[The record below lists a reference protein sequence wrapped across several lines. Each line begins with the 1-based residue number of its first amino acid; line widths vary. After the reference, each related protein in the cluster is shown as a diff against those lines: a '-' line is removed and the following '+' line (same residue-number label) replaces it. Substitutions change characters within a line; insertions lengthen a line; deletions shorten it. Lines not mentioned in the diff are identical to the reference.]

1 MPKPQKTGSRTRH
14 QRKKEAKRLIRRS
27 KKHGGDNFHRYLAVR
42 DALKQ
47 FYPGEPTGNL
57 ARHLNT
63 LAWMISGIVG
73 SKRTNYPEI
82 AKKCP
87 DGNKPTSREK
97 RFSRWVIND
106 RVDCETYFAPFAL
119 ALLLSLTTG
128 TLVLAIDGSEV
139 GLGCLALMV
148 SVVYKGR
155 ALPLG
160 WVVVKGNK
168 GHFPE
173 ETHVALVEEVAQL
186 TPPEA
191 DVIFLGDG
199 EFDGITLQ
207 QTVASYGWH
216 YVCRT
221 ANDIV
226 LTDDGDKFK
235 GQELGLRPGDC
246 ISLPA
251 VLFTRE
257 QYGPVH
263 VIAWWAKVYKKPIFL
278 VTNLELA
285 QEACFWYK
293 KRFRIETFFSDQKS
307 RGFHLHKSHLD
318 EPERLATLMIAAC
331 LAYIWMVYLGAFASH
346 TGWDKIIHRTDRCDL
361 SLFQLGLALLE
372 HFLNESIPIPVAF
385 QFSLRLVGVPYPLP
399 VHYS

>member
-1 MPKPQKTGSRTRH
+1 L
-14 QRKKEAKRLIRRS
+14 ARRS
-27 KKHGGDNFHRYLAVR
+27 KKHSGDNFRRYLAVR

-63 LAWMISGIVG
+63 LVWMISGIVG
-73 SKRTNYPEI
+73 SKRTNYPAI
-82 AKKCP
+82 AKKAP
-87 DGNKPTSREK
+87 DGNKPPSREK
-97 RFSRWVIND
+97 RFSRWVSNE
-106 RVDCETYFAPFAL
+106 RVDFESYFAPFAV
-119 ALLLSLTTG
+119 ALLLSLANG
-128 TLVLAIDGSEV
+128 PLVLAIDGSEV
-139 GLGCLALMV
+139 GRGCLALMV

-160 WVVVKGNK
+160 WIVVKGSK

-173 ETHVALVEEVAQL
+173 ETHLELVEQVAELIPQ
-186 TPPEA
+186 EA

-207 QTVASYGWH
+207 ETLDSYGWA

-221 ANDIV
+221 AKDIV
-226 LTDDGDKFK
+226 LTDEGDEFNC
-235 GQELGLRPGDC
+235 QELGLGPGDFTS
-246 ISLPA
+246 IPNVA
-251 VLFTRE
+251 FTRE

-263 VIAWWAKVYKKPIFL
+263 VVAWWAQEYKKPIFL
-278 VTNLELA
+278 VTNMELA
-285 QEACFWYK
+285 EEACFWYK

-318 EPERLATLMIAAC
+318 QPERLATLMIAAC
-331 LAYIWMVYLGAFASH
+331 LAYIWMVYLGTFAKH

-361 SLFQLGLALLE
+361 SLFQLGLSLLE
-372 HFLNESIPIPVAF
+372 HFLNEAIPIPVAF
-385 QFSLRLVGVPYPLP
+385 QMGAHIAGVPHPLP
-399 VHYS
+399 DDF

>member
-1 MPKPQKTGSRTRH
+1 MPKLQKTGSRPR
-14 QRKKEAKRLIRRS
+14 QQQKKEAKRLVRRR
-27 KKHGGDNFHRYLAVR
+27 KKGRGDNFRRYLAVR
-42 DALKQ
+42 TALKQ
-47 FYPGEPTGNL
+47 FYPGEPSGNL

-87 DGNKPTSREK
+87 DGNKPPSREK

-106 RVDCETYFAPFAL
+106 RVDFETYFAPFAVT
-119 ALLLSLTTG
+119 LLLSLAHG
-128 TLVLAIDGSEV
+128 PLVLAIDGSEV
-139 GLGCLALMV
+139 GRGCLALMV
-148 SVVYKGR
+148 SVVYQGR

-173 ETHVALVEEVAQL
+173 ETHVALVQEVAQL

-199 EFDGITLQ
+199 EFDGLTLQ

-221 ANDIV
+221 ASDIV
-226 LTDDGDKFK
+226 LTDEGDEFNC
-235 GQELGLRPGDC
+235 QQLELRPGELLS
-246 ISLPA
+246 IPM
-251 VLFTRE
+251 VLFTRAL
-257 QYGPVH
+257 YGPVH
-263 VIAWWAKVYKKPIFL
+263 VIVWWAKDNKKPLFL
-278 VTNLELA
+278 VTNMELA

-318 EPERLATLMIAAC
+318 QPERLATLMIAAC
-331 LAYIWMVYLGAFASH
+331 LAYIWMVYLGTFARH

-385 QFSLRLVGVPYPLP
+385 QISLRLAGVPYPLP
-399 VHYS
+399 DHYW

>member
-1 MPKPQKTGSRTRH
+1 MPKPQKSGSRTRQ
-14 QRKKEAKRLIRRS
+14 QRRKETKRLRRRG
-27 KKHGGDNFHRYLAVR
+27 KKQSGDNFRRYLAVR
-42 DALKQ
+42 TALKQ
-47 FYPGEPTGNL
+47 FYPGEPSGNL

-63 LAWMISGIVG
+63 LVWMISGIVG

-82 AKKCP
+82 AKKSP
-87 DGNKPTSREK
+87 DGNKPPSREK
-97 RFSRWVIND
+97 RFSRWVNNE
-106 RVDCETYFAPFAL
+106 RVDYETYFAPFAVE
-119 ALLLSLTTG
+119 LLLSLANG
-128 TLVLAIDGSEV
+128 PLVLAIDGSEV
-139 GLGCLALMV
+139 GRGCLALMV

-160 WVVVKGNK
+160 WVVVKGSK

-173 ETHVALVEEVAQL
+173 ETHVALVEQVAEL
-186 TPPEA
+186 TPEGA

-199 EFDGITLQ
+199 EFDGTILQ
-207 QTVASYGWH
+207 ETVDSYGWH

-221 ANDIV
+221 AKDIV
-226 LTDDGDKFK
+226 LTDEGDEFA
-235 GQELGLRPGDC
+235 GQELGLRPGDFTS
-246 ISLPA
+246 IPDVA
-251 VLFTRE
+251 FTRE

-263 VIAWWAKVYKKPIFL
+263 VIAWWAKDYKKPIFL
-278 VTNLELA
+278 VTNMELA

-318 EPERLATLMIAAC
+318 KPERLATLMIAAC
-331 LAYIWMVYLGAFASH
+331 LAYIWMVFLGAFAKH
-346 TGWDKIIHRTDRCDL
+346 TGWDKIVHRTDRCDL

-385 QFSLRLVGVPYPLP
+385 QISLRLDGVPYPLP
-399 VHYS
+399 EHYC

>member
-1 MPKPQKTGSRTRH
+1 MKKPQKTGSPSQQ
-14 QRKKEAKRLIRRS
+14 QRKKESKRLVRRH
-27 KKHGGDNFHRYLAVR
+27 KKHNGDNFRRYLAVR
-42 DALKQ
+42 SALRQ

-63 LAWMISGIVG
+63 MAWMISGIVG

-82 AKKCP
+82 AKKAP

-97 RFSRWVIND
+97 RFYRWVISEN
-106 RVDCETYFAPFAL
+106 VDYETYFVPYVVT
-119 ALLLSLTTG
+119 LLLNLSNGGPLA
-128 TLVLAIDGSEV
+128 LAIDGSEV
-139 GLGCLALMV
+139 GRGCLALMV
-148 SVVYKGR
+148 SVIYGRR

-160 WVVVKGNK
+160 WLVVKGSK

-173 ETHVALVEEVAQL
+173 ESHVALVQQVVELIPAG
-186 TPPEA
+186 A

-207 QTVASYGWH
+207 QTVDSYGWQ

-221 ANDIV
+221 AKDIV
-226 LTDDGDKFK
+226 LTDQDDEFDC
-235 GQELGLRPGDC
+235 QELGLRPGDFT
-246 ISLPA
+246 SMPDVA
-251 VLFTRE
+251 FTRE

-263 VIAWWAKVYKKPIFL
+263 VIAWWDKDYKDPIFL
-278 VTNLELA
+278 VTNMELA

-318 EPERLATLMIAAC
+318 TPARLATLMMAAC
-331 LAYIWMVYLGAFASH
+331 LAYIWMIFLGTFATQTPWH
-346 TGWDKIIHRTDRCDL
+346 KVIHRTDRCDL
-361 SLFQLGLALLE
+361 SLFQLGLSLLE
-372 HFLNESIPIPVAF
+372 HFLNEGIPIPVAF
-385 QFSLRLVGVPYPLP
+385 QMDIHILCVPHPLP
-399 VHYS
+399 ADF

>member
-1 MPKPQKTGSRTRH
+1 MPQPQKTGSRCRH
-14 QRKKEAKRLIRRS
+14 QHKKEGKRLARRN
-27 KKHGGDNFHRYLAVR
+27 KKRSGDNFRRYLAVR
-42 DALKQ
+42 TALKQ
-47 FYPGEPTGNL
+47 FYPGEPSGNL

-63 LAWMISGIVG
+63 LAWLISGIVG

-106 RVDCETYFAPFAL
+106 QVDYESYFAPFAL
-119 ALLLSLTTG
+119 ALLLTLSNG
-128 TLVLAIDGSEV
+128 PLVLAIDGSEV
-139 GLGCLALMV
+139 GRGCLALMV
-148 SVVYKGR
+148 SVVYQGR

-160 WVVVKGNK
+160 WVVVTGNK

-173 ETHVALVEEVAQL
+173 ETHVALVQEVAQL

-199 EFDGITLQ
+199 EFDGLTLQ

-221 ANDIV
+221 ASDIV
-226 LTDDGDKFK
+226 LTDEGDEFNC
-235 GQELGLRPGDC
+235 QQLGLCPGDLL
-246 ISLPA
+246 SMPA

-263 VIAWWAKVYKKPIFL
+263 VIAWWAKEYKKPIFL
-278 VTNLELA
+278 VSNMELA

-318 EPERLATLMIAAC
+318 KPERLATLLIAAC
-331 LAYIWMVYLGAFASH
+331 LAYIWMVYLGTFARH
-346 TGWDKIIHRTDRCDL
+346 TGWHKIIHRTDRCDL

-372 HFLNESIPIPVAF
+372 HFLNEGIPIPVAF
-385 QFSLRLVGVPYPLP
+385 QISLRLDGVPYPLP
-399 VHYS
+399 EHYC

>member
-1 MPKPQKTGSRTRH
+1 M
-14 QRKKEAKRLIRRS
+14 ARRG
-27 KKHGGDNFHRYLAVR
+27 KKHNGDNFRRYLVVR

-47 FYPGEPTGNL
+47 FYRGEPTGNL

-73 SKRTNYPEI
+73 SKRTNYPAI
-82 AKKCP
+82 AKKAP
-87 DGNKPTSREK
+87 DGNKPPSREK
-97 RFSRWVIND
+97 RFSRWVSNE
-106 RVDCETYFAPFAL
+106 RVDFETYFAPYAL
-119 ALLLSLTTG
+119 ALLLSLANG
-128 TLVLAIDGSEV
+128 PLVLAIDGSEV
-139 GLGCLALMV
+139 GRGCLALMV

-160 WVVVKGNK
+160 WIVVKGSK

-173 ETHVALVEEVAQL
+173 ETHVALVEQVAELIPQ
-186 TPPEA
+186 EA

-207 QTVASYGWH
+207 ETVDSYGWE

-221 ANDIV
+221 AKDIV
-226 LTDDGDKFK
+226 LTDEGDEFDC
-235 GQELGLRPGDC
+235 QELGLCPGDFTS
-246 ISLPA
+246 IPDVA
-251 VLFTRE
+251 FTRE

-263 VIAWWAKVYKKPIFL
+263 VIAWWAKDYKKPIFL
-278 VTNLELA
+278 VTNMELA
-285 QEACFWYK
+285 EEACFWYK

-318 EPERLATLMIAAC
+318 QPERLATLMIAAC
-331 LAYIWMVYLGAFASH
+331 LAYIWMVYLGAYARH

-361 SLFQLGLALLE
+361 SLFQLGLSLLE
-372 HFLNESIPIPVAF
+372 HFLNEGIPIPVAF
-385 QFSLRLVGVPYPLP
+385 QMFAQIEGVPQPLP
-399 VHYS
+399 DDF

>member
-1 MPKPQKTGSRTRH
+1 MSKPQKTGSRTRH
-14 QRKKEAKRLIRRS
+14 QHKQEAKRLVRRS
-27 KKHGGDNFHRYLAVR
+27 KKHSSDNFRRYLAVR
-42 DALKQ
+42 TALKQ
-47 FYPGEPTGNL
+47 FYPGEPSGNL

-97 RFSRWVIND
+97 RFSRWVSND
-106 RVDCETYFAPFAL
+106 RVDFETYFAPFAV
-119 ALLLSLTTG
+119 ALLLSLANG
-128 TLVLAIDGSEV
+128 PLVLAIDGSEV
-139 GLGCLALMV
+139 GRGCLALMV
-148 SVVYKGR
+148 NVVYKRR

-186 TPPEA
+186 TPPATE
-191 DVIFLGDG
+191 VIFLGDG
-199 EFDGITLQ
+199 EFDGLTLQ
-207 QTVASYGWH
+207 QTVERYGWH

-221 ANDIV
+221 ATDIV
-226 LTDDGDKFK
+226 LTDEGDEFK
-235 GQELGLRPGDC
+235 GQELGLCPGDF
-246 ISLPA
+246 ISIPA
-251 VLFTRE
+251 VLLTRE

-263 VIAWWAKVYKKPIFL
+263 VIAWWAQEYQKPIFL
-278 VTNLELA
+278 VTNMELA

-293 KRFRIETFFSDQKS
+293 KRFQIETFFSDQKS

-318 EPERLATLMIAAC
+318 KPERLATLMIAAC
-331 LAYIWMVYLGAFASH
+331 LAYIWMVYLGAFARQ

-372 HFLNESIPIPVAF
+372 YFLNEGIPIPVAF
-385 QFSLRLVGVPYPLP
+385 QISLRLVGVPYPLP
-399 VHYS
+399 EHYC